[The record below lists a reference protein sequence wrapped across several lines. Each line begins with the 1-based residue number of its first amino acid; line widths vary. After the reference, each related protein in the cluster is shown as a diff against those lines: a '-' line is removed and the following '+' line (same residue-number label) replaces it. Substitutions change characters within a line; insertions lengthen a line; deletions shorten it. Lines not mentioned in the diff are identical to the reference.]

1 MHGFLSNLI
10 LNTDSYKASHFLQY
24 PPGTEEISSYVE
36 SRGGRFAHT
45 LFFGL
50 QAFIKQYLLNPVT
63 YDDVGEA
70 EELLTSHGLPF
81 NQPGW
86 LKIVNEHG
94 GHLPIE
100 IGAVEEGEVVPTHNA
115 VVQVRNTD
123 RELPW
128 VTSYIETALL
138 RAIWYPT
145 TVATL
150 SFEAKRVI
158 RRYLDLTSDDP
169 GGQIGFKLH
178 DFGARGVSSLES
190 AMLGGMAH
198 LVNFQGTDTVAA
210 IVGARRYYGAAMAG
224 FSIPAA
230 EHSTIT
236 SWGREREADAYG
248 NMIDR
253 FGKPGKLV
261 AVVSDSYDIF
271 HACRELW
278 GKTLKDQVL
287 RSGATVVVRPDSG
300 NPAEVVV
307 AVARL
312 LADAFGVTVNGRGY
326 GVLHP
331 CVRIIQGDGIDL
343 EQIGAVLAALT
354 EAKLSADNVAF
365 GMGGGL
371 LQKVDRDTMKW
382 AMKASA
388 IKINGFWQDVYKDPV
403 TDPGKLS
410 KKGRQALVRDA
421 SGWRTVPAIEAR
433 ENRMTPVYRDGKL
446 LRQTTFDAVRGRA
459 EAALREMKAAESSGA
474 IAT

>member
-24 PPGTEEISSYVE
+24 PPGTEEISSYIE
-36 SRGGRFAHT
+36 SRGGRFPHT

-50 QAFIKQYLLNPVT
+50 QAFIKQYLLTPIT
-63 YDDVGEA
+63 YDDVSEA
-70 EELLTSHGLPF
+70 EELLISHGLPF
-81 NQPGW
+81 NQSGW
-86 LKIVNEHG
+86 LRIVNDHG

-100 IGAVEEGEVVPTHNA
+100 IVAAEEGEVIPTHNA

-128 VTSYIETALL
+128 ITSYIETALL

-150 SFEAKRVI
+150 SFEAKRII
-158 RRYLDLTSDDP
+158 RRYLDKTCDDP
-169 GGQIGFKLH
+169 AGQIAFKLH

-210 IVGARRYYGAAMAG
+210 ILGARKYYGAAMAG

-236 SWGREREADAYG
+236 SWGQEREADAYS
-248 NMIDR
+248 NMISQ
-253 FGKPGKLV
+253 FGRPGKLV

-271 HACRELW
+271 HACSELW
-278 GKTLKDQVL
+278 GKKLKDQVL
-287 RSGATVVVRPDSG
+287 RSGATLVVRPDSG
-300 NPAEVVV
+300 NPAQVVV
-307 AVARL
+307 EVARL
-312 LADAFGVTVNGRGY
+312 LADAFGATTNAHGY
-326 GVLHP
+326 SVLNP
-331 CVRIIQGDGIDL
+331 CVRIIQGDGMDL
-343 EQIGAVLAALT
+343 EQIEAVLTAMI
-354 EAKLSADNVAF
+354 EAKLSAENIAF

-388 IKINGFWQDVYKDPV
+388 IKINGFWQDVHKDPV
-403 TDPGKLS
+403 TDPGKVS
-410 KKGRQALVRDA
+410 KKGRQALIRDA
-421 SGWRTVPAIEAR
+421 TGWRTVPAVEAR
-433 ENRMTPVYRDGKL
+433 ENRMTPAYRDGKL

-459 EAALREMKAAESSGA
+459 EAALGEMKDDQ
-474 IAT
+474 T